1 MTGNS
6 GTSVRVDGTGYTLE
20 YAVTESRGEEE
31 PGGIEEYGIRCVL
44 FAEGKSVS
52 EEEIRHISSDYGL
65 MCRLLEKLIKNQ
77 VFQIIEAMQF
87 QSNNDP
93 ISKSNTKHSEPYMK
107 IHIDYQYI

>member
-77 VFQIIEAMQF
+77 VFPVHVKDVIEDVLFVEYEVNGAYAF
-87 QSNNDP
+87 Q
-93 ISKSNTKHSEPYMK
+93 
-107 IHIDYQYI
+107 